1 MRRRVMDDLLDAEEE
16 EQLPGIVSPHVY
28 ALLASDCS
36 ALFEEMR
43 AEAASATARDT
54 LANAYD
60 FLLSFMEEFT
70 AHAAAIQARNQKLL
84 AELLGAAR
92 RGALAFEEAI
102 EAAREASR
110 LDVTLLHY
118 LDGEA
123 ARLRAAAGG
132 DAALGA
138 VGVIR
143 ARVAAEIDR
152 TMGEEV
158 SVLNRLLGFDD
169 SRTQGGGRAHRSRAA
184 FGRRRHA
191 RTRSK
196 AAAPCRAEEGVAAA
210 RSPRKLRRL
219 AHHGACSPSAC
230 TDATPTSRARRTAC
244 PSPPR
249 CAQVYDAVRAE
260 GQRRGHDARQGAA
273 AAGPVPGDA
282 GGREGP
288 RGQGPVAGDE
298 ARGHHSGRRGD
309 GASVG
314 GRCGACW

>member
-1 MRRRVMDDLLDAEEE
+1 MCRRVMDELLDAEEE

-36 ALFEEMR
+36 AFFEEMR

-92 RGALAFEEAI
+92 RGALAFEDAI
-102 EAAREASR
+102 AAAREASR

-169 SRTQGGGRAHRSRAA
+169 RFMMRSALRAN
-184 FGRRRHA
+184 
-191 RTRSK
+191 
-196 AAAPCRAEEGVAAA
+196 AAAMTRA
-210 RSPRKLRRL
+210 K
-219 AHHGACSPSAC
+219 
-230 TDATPTSRARRTAC
+230 
-244 PSPPR
+244 
-249 CAQVYDAVRAE
+249 
-260 GQRRGHDARQGAA
+260 GQRLLDLCRGTLEDVKGRGDRDPSLETKLADIIQDAEAMA
-273 AAGPVPGDA
+273 HLWVDDAELAGGDA
-282 GGREGP
+282 GEEG
-288 RGQGPVAGDE
+288 GTGLVK
-298 ARGHHSGRRGD
+298 
-309 GASVG
+309 
-314 GRCGACW
+314 